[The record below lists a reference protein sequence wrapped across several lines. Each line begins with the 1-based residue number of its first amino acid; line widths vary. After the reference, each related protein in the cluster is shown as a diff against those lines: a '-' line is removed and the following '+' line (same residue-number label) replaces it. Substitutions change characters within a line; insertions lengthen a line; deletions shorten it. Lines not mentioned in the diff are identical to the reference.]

1 MNEHA
6 DRRGLRRH
14 ETILAL
20 VRASAVRSQ
29 GQLQRLLRRRGL
41 AVTQPTLSRDLRDLG
56 LAKTPRGY
64 VAPEGAPARFTPPSR
79 RDARLGRALRGFAL
93 SARPAGSLVVVKTPP
108 AAAPPLA
115 RALDEAGLPEAIGAI
130 AGDDTIFLATR
141 DKRAARALARRLTAA
156 LARRALREGA

>member
-1 MNEHA
+1 MNEHP

-20 VRASAVRSQ
+20 VRAGAVRSQ

-41 AVTQPTLSRDLRDLG
+41 AVAQPTLSRDLRDLG

-64 VAPEGAPARFTPPSR
+64 VAPEGAAGRYSAPARGE
-79 RDARLGRALRGFAL
+79 ARLGRALRGFAL
-93 SARPAGSLVVVKTPP
+93 SAQAAGSLVIVKTPP

-115 RALDEAGLPEAIGAI
+115 RALDEAGLAEAMGAI
-130 AGDDTIFLATR
+130 AGDDTIFIATR
-141 DKRAARALARRLTAA
+141 GERAARALARRLTAA
-156 LARRALREGA
+156 LARPGLREGA